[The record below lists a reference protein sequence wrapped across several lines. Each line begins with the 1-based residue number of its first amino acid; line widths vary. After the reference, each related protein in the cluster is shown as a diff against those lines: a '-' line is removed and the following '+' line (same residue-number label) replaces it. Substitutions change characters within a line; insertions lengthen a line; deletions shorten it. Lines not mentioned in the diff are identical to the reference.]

1 MRSCPENAR
10 QDDTFVKMLRKKDFV
25 ELEATFEYCNRV
37 KFGAELV
44 NENTVCTLS
53 FRSRYEN
60 LEARSPCRL

>member
-10 QDDTFVKMLRKKDFV
+10 QDNTFIKLLRKKDFA
-25 ELEATFEYCNRV
+25 ELEEILKYCNRV

-44 NENTVCTLS
+44 FENTVHIFL
-53 FRSRYEN
+53 FRSQYEN